1 MSDDGRLIVASGG
14 VGGFWRIWFPARY
27 PWVHTSSTFRPSVR
41 SGGAPVRS
49 LKKLGLC
56 EALANLGAP
65 RVYFR
70 ETRILQGSRARLCDY
85 AGLLRRFPAV
95 CVRIEGHCS
104 VGMAPLLAPRLSYS
118 RAEAVRD
125 ALLQSQVEATQLE
138 LGACGNNVAL
148 RAGWS
153 ATEAAV
159 VELFFS
165 FDGLQLP
172 PRPAHYRDHTES
184 DLGVSE
190 VTGRAGAPEMH

>member
-1 MSDDGRLIVASGG
+1 MVGEPVGMLSQPRTCAAGTRRVRVARPRASSPRPCLLDRHRRLRQLDPLHRPLFAFVASEAFLSDDGRLIVASGG

-85 AGLLRRFPAV
+85 AGLLRRFPVA
-95 CVRIEGHCS
+95 S
-104 VGMAPLLAPRLSYS
+104 PQPNPR
-118 RAEAVRD
+118 R
-125 ALLQSQVEATQLE
+125 
-138 LGACGNNVAL
+138 N
-148 RAGWS
+148 
-153 ATEAAV
+153 
-159 VELFFS
+159 
-165 FDGLQLP
+165 P
-172 PRPAHYRDHTES
+172 HK
-184 DLGVSE
+184 
-190 VTGRAGAPEMH
+190 